1 MAKVVVPPVPRL
13 AVFLSGGGT
22 TLQNL
27 LDRQAAGALAGV
39 VACVASDRDGV
50 AGLDR
55 AAKAGVPATVARR
68 KDHPGRES
76 FSAALAGF
84 AESHGADLIC
94 LAGFLQLLAVP
105 PRWEN
110 RVINIHPSLLPSFGG
125 KGCHGAHVHQAVL
138 DAGCKVSGCT
148 VHLATNEYDRG
159 PILVQKAVPVH
170 PDDTASTLAAR
181 VFSAECE
188 AYPEAIALLAS
199 GRVSVENNRAIIN
212 PK

>member
-138 DAGCKVSGCT
+138 DTGCKVSGCT

-159 PILVQKAVPVH
+159 PILVQKAVPVL

-199 GRVSVENNRAIIN
+199 GRVSVEANRAVIS

>member
-1 MAKVVVPPVPRL
+1 MAKVVLPPVPRL

-159 PILVQKAVPVH
+159 PILVQKAVPVL

>member
-1 MAKVVVPPVPRL
+1 MAKVVLPPVPRL

-199 GRVSVENNRAIIN
+199 GRVSVEANRAVIS

>member
-159 PILVQKAVPVH
+159 PILVQKAVPVL

-199 GRVSVENNRAIIN
+199 GRVSVEANRAVIS

>member
-1 MAKVVVPPVPRL
+1 MAKVVLPPVPRL

-199 GRVSVENNRAIIN
+199 GRVSVEANRAVIR